1 MNFQISLFTSIIILI
16 VGLYDISVAINRRN
30 QPQKKPLYAYTILGI
45 IFTVFGIGLLINYFV
60 R

>member
-1 MNFQISLFTSIIILI
+1 MNFQISLFTSIIVLI